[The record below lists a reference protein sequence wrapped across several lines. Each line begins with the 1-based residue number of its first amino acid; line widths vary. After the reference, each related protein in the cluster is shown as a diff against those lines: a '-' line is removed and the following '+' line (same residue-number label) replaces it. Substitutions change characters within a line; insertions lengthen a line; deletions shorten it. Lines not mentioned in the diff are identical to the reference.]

1 MIQRRGDFGDPRINF
16 TTTWNEYK
24 SGFGDLYAE
33 FWFGND
39 FIHRITN
46 EGPVVLRVEL
56 SDFDNV
62 VVVAEYSTFRFGL
75 PIAEAFHFQFGVIW
89 AIVVA
94 QGVGQL
100 LNMV

>member
-1 MIQRRGDFGDPRINF
+1 MIQRRGDFGEPRINF
-16 TTTWNEYK
+16 TTSWSDYK
-24 SGFGDLYAE
+24 TGFGDLYAE

-62 VVVAEYSTFRFGL
+62 VVVAEYSTFRL
-75 PIAEAFHFQFGVIW
+75 EPIVKLSFLQYYSHTRVWYFS
-89 AIVVA
+89 
-94 QGVGQL
+94 
-100 LNMV
+100 N